1 MNVVQA
7 GTNFQIYGEEIKSYD
22 KLPVGTYEI
31 SFHKMMGFFLT
42 SHSDLLVKE
51 DKVYGNSEEK
61 VEKILRSFSLTD
73 RNFGVIL
80 SGPKGVGK
88 SLFARILANHAAE
101 RNLPLLI
108 CSQYIPG
115 LPNFISSIEQEVIVL
130 FDEFEKTFADN
141 DEVKPQEDMLSLFDG
156 VDSGKKLFIITCNEV
171 RQLNSYLLNR
181 PGRFHYH
188 FTLGN
193 PSPSEIEQYMRDKLD
208 PRYHFYIP
216 QIVNFSL
223 GGSLTFDCL
232 RAIAFE
238 VNNGYSLEETVQDLN
253 ISREKVL
260 YFDIHIEFEDGGFYV
275 ARRADLDFYR
285 DSCREWVYGDK
296 FSFRIDF
303 KSSDVQYDPEKTIY
317 NLDPNKVNIYIDDDD
332 ISELPEEQQNFI
344 KNRKVKSVTLY
355 KCKDDFVYRYAV

>member
-7 GTNFQIYGEEIKSYD
+7 GSNFQIYGEDIKSYD

-61 VEKILRSFSLTD
+61 VDKILRSFSATD

-88 SLFARILANHAAE
+88 SLFARILAKKAAAN
-101 RNLPLLI
+101 NLPLLI
-108 CSQYIPG
+108 CSQFVPG
-115 LPNFISSIEQEVIVL
+115 LPSFISSIEQEVIVL
-130 FDEFEKTFADN
+130 FDEFEKTFADTE
-141 DEVKPQEDMLSLFDG
+141 EVKPQEEMLSLFDG
-156 VDSGKKLFIITCNEV
+156 VDSGKKLFVITCNEL
-171 RQLNSYLLNR
+171 RQLNNYLLNR

-193 PSPSEIEQYMRDKLD
+193 PNPSEIEEYMRDKLS
-208 PRYHFYIP
+208 PQYHFYIP

-223 GGSLTFDCL
+223 GGNLTYDCL

-238 VNNGYSLEETVQDLN
+238 INNGYSLEETVQDLN
-253 ISREKVL
+253 ISREKII
-260 YFDIHIEFEDGGFYV
+260 YFDIHIEWMDGGFSV
-275 ARRADLDFYR
+275 ARKVDVDFYR
-285 DSCREWVYGDK
+285 DVCREWVYGDPAT
-296 FSFRIDF
+296 FRLDF
-303 KSSDVQYDPEKTIY
+303 HSSDIKYDPDRTIY
-317 NLDPNKVNIYIDDDD
+317 SLDASKVSINYDEDDLEDM
-332 ISELPEEQQNFI
+332 PEEKRDFI
-344 KNRKVKSVTLY
+344 KNRKVKSVTLF
-355 KCKDDFVYRYAV
+355 KCKDDFVYKYAV